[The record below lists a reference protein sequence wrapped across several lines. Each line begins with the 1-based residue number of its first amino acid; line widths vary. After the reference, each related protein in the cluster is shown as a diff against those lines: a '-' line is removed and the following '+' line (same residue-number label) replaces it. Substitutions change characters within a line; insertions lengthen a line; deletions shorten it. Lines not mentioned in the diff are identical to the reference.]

1 MPSNDG
7 SAASAAARVSSTR
20 CPRAPAGGLSDGASI
35 KVRTPWKGS
44 RLGCPATLG
53 ISIAM
58 HSSSVFMRD
67 LILNKEE
74 NSGTKPGTIRAGPR
88 SDFSEAAHSSYLVDS
103 KHSVAQ
109 QDFLDLCFFH
119 LVASVQVTEDK
130 LEVGPSQLLVNGVA
144 AEVLRQQ
151 PCGWHDC

>member
-1 MPSNDG
+1 MPVLCSC
-7 SAASAAARVSSTR
+7 VMSS
-20 CPRAPAGGLSDGASI
+20 
-35 KVRTPWKGS
+35 
-44 RLGCPATLG
+44 
-53 ISIAM
+53 
-58 HSSSVFMRD
+58 
-67 LILNKEE
+67 LI
-74 NSGTKPGTIRAGPR
+74 NSGSSGAKLGKIRQDQE

-109 QDFLDLCFFH
+109 QDFLDLCLFH